1 MSSFITTY
9 LGEHGQITLPADFIK
24 ANRLELGDTLHLIQA
39 DHQLI
44 VIPEKIGLQVA
55 GIRERFCFSKL
66 VHSPM
71 IKLLMSCEIASM
83 LNADDPKQNE
93 LIV

>member
-24 ANRLELGDTLHLIQA
+24 ANRLELGDTLNLIQA

-44 VIPEKIGLQVA
+44 VIPEKNRAASSRNPREILLQQA
-55 GIRERFCFSKL
+55 GAFS
-66 VHSPM
+66 
-71 IKLLMSCEIASM
+71 
-83 LNADDPKQNE
+83 DDKTFDE
-93 LIV
+93 LRNSIYAQRGRPETE